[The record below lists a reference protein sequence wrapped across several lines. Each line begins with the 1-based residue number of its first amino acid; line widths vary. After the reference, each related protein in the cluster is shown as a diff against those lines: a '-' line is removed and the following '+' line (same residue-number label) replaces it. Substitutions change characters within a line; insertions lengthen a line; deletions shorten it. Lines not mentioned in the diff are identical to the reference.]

1 MKSFNDRRRLR
12 RNVNQLSKSV
22 VNNVSLYGQE
32 YKEYIDRE
40 YEKAHKHLSDRI
52 GEDTVNRI
60 EEEMD
65 KQLYIAID
73 KEISS
78 FAKYDESI
86 IK

>member
-1 MKSFNDRRRLR
+1 MKSFNERRRPR
-12 RNVNQLSKSV
+12 RNVNQLPKSAV
-22 VNNVSLYGQE
+22 SNVSLYGQE
-32 YKEYIDRE
+32 YKEYIDKE

-52 GEDTVNRI
+52 GEDAVIRL

-73 KEISS
+73 KEISN